1 MSIAI
6 EDLVGS
12 LSLNLVVDNNGNV
25 GIGTNAPS
33 SIFEIYN
40 TDTGSGAVNVG
51 GTWNKGIILS
61 GAPNK
66 TWEIG
71 VETNNGSS
79 KALGFF
85 TYENTTPT
93 GTRTLIGYL
102 HGTIYVD
109 SIDFT
114 GQHRSCYDE
123 NNVNNSHI
131 GLIVSSSGV
140 YKNISNTSNISPQIN
155 ESLPYVELTNTPY
168 DKRVF
173 GIISDKEEDGTTR
186 EYSQG
191 NFVSV
196 FNKDENDKRLI
207 INSVGEGGIWVCNA
221 NSNIFNGDYITSSIV
236 PGYGMKQDDDLL
248 HNYTVAK
255 ITCDCDFDN
264 LPEWI
269 PSKTVSHSN
278 IDYKAA
284 FVGCTYHCG

>member
-1 MSIAI
+1 MIQ
-6 EDLVGS
+6 
-12 LSLNLVVDNNGNV
+12 N
-25 GIGTNAPS
+25 
-33 SIFEIYN
+33 EIY
-40 TDTGSGAVNVG
+40 
-51 GTWNKGIILS
+51 K
-61 GAPNK
+61 
-66 TWEIG
+66 
-71 VETNNGSS
+71 
-79 KALGFF
+79 
-85 TYENTTPT
+85 
-93 GTRTLIGYL
+93 
-102 HGTIYVD
+102 
-109 SIDFT
+109 
-114 GQHRSCYDE
+114 Q
-123 NNVNNSHI
+123 NVNNSHI

-173 GIISDKEEDGTTR
+173 GIISDKEEDGTAR

-236 PGYGMKQDDDLL
+236 PGYGMKQYDDLL